1 MVCLFVLFVCVV
13 MAARLVPIKV
23 EIQWGLP
30 YGFPSWVP
38 ACWQPPVAVV
48 DVCEVSLSVTP
59 RWQVVAASGSLQLWP
74 TIKLAFTGFKGIID
88 GITQGELSSAHT
100 PTPLCFPFQ
109 VPLNGHNIT
118 STLDLTV
125 YEETCSNPGPGC
137 IVRKFQ
143 GLVTKRE
150 KKRSSPLNSFF
161 PAGLGSQDRLGSLE
175 KKRAGAVLQ
184 SVFSSDTNR
193 KPLASL

>member
-1 MVCLFVLFVCVV
+1 MGAPLRISFL
-13 MAARLVPIKV
+13 
-23 EIQWGLP
+23 G
-30 YGFPSWVP
+30 

-109 VPLNGHNIT
+109 VPLNGHIT

-137 IVRKFQ
+137 IVGKFQ
-143 GLVTKRE
+143 GLVTKQ

-161 PAGLGSQDRLGSLE
+161 PSRPGLAGPVG
-175 KKRAGAVLQ
+175 V
-184 SVFSSDTNR
+184 
-193 KPLASL
+193 P